1 MITKKIIGILLLII
15 AIGGLL
21 AAISFKA
28 GFIIMLQAV
37 AIALVFTGLVVCGIN
52 FIMHDD

>member
-1 MITKKIIGILLLII
+1 MITKKIIGILLIII

-21 AAISFKA
+21 TAISFKA
-28 GFIIMLQAV
+28 GFIIMLQIV
-37 AIALVFTGLVVCGIN
+37 AIALVFTGLVVWGIN

>member
-1 MITKKIIGILLLII
+1 MITKKIIGILLIII

-37 AIALVFTGLVVCGIN
+37 AIALVFTGLVVWGIN